1 MSKRDRAKLVPSSPE
16 RVQVI
21 QGIFRMYTE
30 QGKGFRSVAET
41 LNVEETPTPRGPA
54 WSHIYSGRWTDTTI
68 RAILVNP
75 VYAGDMVWNRRTDGR
90 FYRIHEGRAVERDS
104 THGARLVPN
113 AESDWMI
120 VRDAHPALISRRIF
134 EQAKQCR
141 ESHVSS
147 IEQRG
152 RNPRLK
158 THGKTWNGQRSRF
171 ILSGLLT
178 CSLCGNRYQ
187 GVTRQKGKRRLDGTR
202 VITRYYGCGGH
213 VTKGN
218 RVCEMNPIP
227 QADLEAV
234 VVEAVLGFYKPYL
247 ARNGRPKLTGVVK
260 EQMGSERE
268 DFAEAKK
275 RAEAER
281 QRLTQIINNLLD
293 NITPTNREFVDGRL
307 KELTEQRQQL
317 EARLEELD
325 RLTTTQA
332 EIQTIVTDALRF
344 LSSLEF
350 SLRQGLPQEKLT
362 ALRQCVTRVH
372 INKPTGEIRLTIR
385 TIPTGNLDG
394 SRDLTVALVR
404 PTALTG
410 T

>member
-1 MSKRDRAKLVPSSPE
+1 MHA
-16 RVQVI
+16 
-21 QGIFRMYTE
+21 
-30 QGKGFRSVAET
+30 
-41 LNVEETPTPRGPA
+41 
-54 WSHIYSGRWTDTTI
+54 
-68 RAILVNP
+68 
-75 VYAGDMVWNRRTDGR
+75 
-90 FYRIHEGRAVERDS
+90 
-104 THGARLVPN
+104 ARLVPN

-120 VRDAHPALISRRIF
+120 VRDAHPALISRRTF
-134 EQAKQCR
+134 EQAKERR
-141 ESHVSS
+141 ESHLSS

-187 GVTRQKGKRRLDGTR
+187 GVTRHKAKKRSDGTR
-202 VITRYYGCGGH
+202 VTTRYYGCGGH

-227 QADLEAV
+227 QEDLEAV
-234 VVEAVLGFYKPYL
+234 VIEAVLDFYKPYL
-247 ARNGRPKLTGVVK
+247 AKNGRRKLTEAVK

-268 DFAEAKK
+268 DFAEARQ
-275 RAEAER
+275 RAEAEQ
-281 QRLTQIINNLLD
+281 QRLTQTINNLLD

-307 KELTEQRQQL
+307 KELTEQRHQL
-317 EARLEELD
+317 EARLDELD
-325 RLTTTQA
+325 RLTATQA
-332 EIQTIVTDALRF
+332 EIQAIVTDAVRF

-350 SLRQGLPQEKLT
+350 TLRQGLPQEKLT
-362 ALRQCVTRVH
+362 ALRQCITRIH
-372 INKPTGEIRLTIR
+372 INQPAREIKLTLR

-394 SRDLTVALVR
+394 SQELTATLSR
-404 PTALTG
+404 PSDLTG